1 MIGSDLLPDLRVR
14 IRDEGKISIGD
25 DNLLLIYVNEAIS
38 WLSNQLISFKDPIM
52 ITEDEFTEDTTLP
65 TGFVKFVG
73 QYPIKRTGTGFM
85 LLLDLDSVTA
95 EYWAVKDSIDAFTD
109 TIHFPDQYKN
119 VLVQYAAIA
128 AINKMGKQIDQDSA
142 MLKQLNDM
150 LTQARQG

>member
-1 MIGSDLLPDLRVR
+1 MTASDLLPELRVR
-14 IRDEGKISIGD
+14 IRDEGKIAIGD

-38 WLSNQLISFKDPIM
+38 WLSNQLIAFKDPIM
-52 ITEDEFTEDTTLP
+52 ITQATITSDTTLP

-73 QYPIKRTGTGFM
+73 QYPIIRTGTGLT

-95 EYWAVKDSIDAFTD
+95 KYWTVKSPINVWSGTID
-109 TIHFPDQYKN
+109 FPDQYKN